1 MAAEAAAAKI
11 TTGTVAAA
19 TAETVAAAAE
29 GAATAAM
36 AAEASTAAAVAAEAA
51 TAVSGTNPRRPPWG
65 RALWGAPEG
74 MGGCRATIGCRT
86 RHRRRAALNR

>member
-36 AAEASTAAAVAAEAA
+36 AAEASTAA